1 MSVKKL
7 WILPLY
13 GSLSTNEQLKV
24 FERAPNNTRKIIVAT
39 NIAETSLTIN
49 GIVYVI
55 DCGFM
60 KLKAYNSKLGS
71 ESLITVPISKSNAQ
85 QRAGRAGRYRSGQA
99 YRLYPESEYE
109 KLKENMIPEIQRC
122 DLAPVIIQMKALGVD
137 NICRFEFLSSPPA
150 SNMISSLEL
159 LHALEALDHN
169 SKLTTPLGFQM
180 AEFPLHPIHAKALLG
195 KFIFEKKNNILFNTL
210 YFGCF
215 YLFSKLRRNLSVP
228 KRC

>member
-1 MSVKKL
+1 MNVKKL

-24 FERAPNNTRKIIVAT
+24 FERAPNHTRKIIVAT

-55 DCGFM
+55 DCGYM
-60 KLKAYNSKLGS
+60 KLKAYNSRLGC
-71 ESLITVPISKSNAQ
+71 ESLITVPVSKSNAQ

-99 YRLYPESEYE
+99 FRLYPESEYV

-122 DLAPVIIQMKALGVD
+122 DLAPVVVQMKAMGID
-137 NICRFEFLSSPPA
+137 NICRFEFLSSPPV
-150 SNMISSLEL
+150 SNLIASLEL

-180 AEFPLHPIHAKALLG
+180 AEFPLHPIHAKALLC
-195 KFIFEKKNNILFNTL
+195 KFYSFLQE
-210 YFGCF
+210 
-215 YLFSKLRRNLSVP
+215 
-228 KRC
+228 